1 MIYFSQVSGKAIENL
16 FLYKKLLNQYVAFS
30 YIDSFMMEIPI
41 IWNQSFDLIRKLME
55 WFLYNRNLRH
65 ERVKTQKN
73 DAIYCHLSIFID
85 NLEHIH
91 HINQALW

>member
-41 IWNQSFDLIRKLME
+41 IWSQSFDLIRKLME
-55 WFLYNRNLRH
+55 WFLYDRNLRH
-65 ERVKTQKN
+65 ERVKTQKMMPFT
-73 DAIYCHLSIFID
+73 AIWAFLLIT
-85 NLEHIH
+85 
-91 HINQALW
+91 